1 MCWSGMLMEKVLKA
15 ECPLLESQKTTSGLS
30 MTSPAWI
37 LCSGCSLMTDVCP
50 EEGAFR
56 TRLTLHDHNVLEL
69 SKALHD
75 YLAPF
80 E

>member
-1 MCWSGMLMEKVLKA
+1 MEEVLKA
-15 ECPLLESQKTTSGLS
+15 ECPLLEGQETTSGLS

-37 LCSGCSLMTDVCP
+37 LCSGCSLLTDVCP
-50 EEGAFR
+50 DGGAFR
-56 TRLTLHDHNVLEL
+56 TRLTLRNHNILEL

-75 YLAPF
+75 SLAAF